1 MLHEFLV
8 GGRCPSHQLRLAPHV
23 IMKSNL
29 GFFLERV
36 AMESDEVEDSNTLN
50 PAAVAQKHRK
60 A

>member
-1 MLHEFLV
+1 
-8 GGRCPSHQLRLAPHV
+8 
-23 IMKSNL
+23 MKSNL